1 MIWPSSRE
9 SALRESVQGG
19 EIAMPAGHQG
29 NRIPK
34 LGGFAFGIARCLDT
48 NIDESLLGVLF
59 VVG

>member
-1 MIWPSSRE
+1 
-9 SALRESVQGG
+9 
-19 EIAMPAGHQG
+19 MPAGHQG